1 MFFSFSLS
9 VALPALRAGELF
21 LLASCPG
28 AVPENNT
35 PAVALCAN
43 MPAEGLPV
51 GAVLC
56 AGDEVLLNVEGQTLW
71 PGWERPL
78 FLGRA
83 LADIPTGEQ
92 KLNVTREGCALG
104 VITLSDKG
112 FAGEREDVSGP
123 ALLDMARAALP
134 VCHARRF
141 LLPDEPARLR
151 NLVLN
156 LAGQGY
162 DLLISTGG
170 TGLSPRDLTP
180 EALIPILDRRLPG
193 FEQAMMAASLLKT
206 PRAVLS
212 RALAGTVGQTLILAL
227 PGSARAAR
235 ENLEAVLEALPHA
248 LEKLGGDMSDCGR
261 S

>member
-1 MFFSFSLS
+1 MS
-9 VALPALRAGELF
+9 
-21 LLASCPG
+21 
-28 AVPENNT
+28 
-35 PAVALCAN
+35 
-43 MPAEGLPV
+43 PV
-51 GAVLC
+51 KV
-56 AGDEVLLNVEGQTLW
+56 V
-71 PGWERPL
+71 RS
-78 FLGRA
+78 
-83 LADIPTGEQ
+83 
-92 KLNVTREGCALG
+92 G

-112 FAGEREDVSGP
+112 FAGEREDASG
-123 ALLDMARAALP
+123 RHCWIWRGLP
-134 VCHARRF
+134 CPYVTPGVFSCRTS
-141 LLPDEPARLR
+141 PARLR

-235 ENLEAVLEALPHA
+235 ENLEAVLESLPHA

>member
-51 GAVLC
+51 GAVLR

-83 LADIPTGEQ
+83 LVDIPTGEQ

-112 FAGEREDVSGP
+112 FAGEREDASGP

-170 TGLSPRDLTP
+170 TGL
-180 EALIPILDRRLPG
+180 PG

-235 ENLEAVLEALPHA
+235 ENLEAVLESLPHA